1 MAGPTLAQV
10 LTAQSAIS
18 GDTTSLT
25 ANLTSVSAGDVVI
38 VMAQTWDTGTA
49 AGTPSGGSQ
58 TYTRQITC
66 APGGFAGYATIFS
79 SVMAAGVA
87 SSFTL
92 TLSPPAASSGH
103 SMVVH
108 RWTGAQLAATPA
120 TNQASYGGS
129 GSSAPASTITLAG
142 TNSAISWCTND
153 ASTTSPSTDAYIS
166 PAPATPDLLING
178 ASSADGI
185 FRYTHQLATA
195 SGSTSYGMTVPTT
208 QKWVMCAIEIQAA
221 TGGPALPP
229 WRPTL
234 IGQAVSRASN
244 W

>member
-1 MAGPTLAQV
+1 VAPTLAQT

-18 GDTTSLT
+18 GDSTTLT
-25 ANLTSVSAGDVVI
+25 ANLTGVSVGDVVI

-49 AGTPSGGSQ
+49 SGTPSGGSQ
-58 TYTRQITC
+58 TYTSYVTA
-66 APGGFAGYATIFS
+66 APGGFAGYARIFGAT
-79 SVMAAGVA
+79 MAAGVA

-92 TLSPPAASSGH
+92 TLSAPAASSGH

-120 TNQASYGGS
+120 TNQANYGGS
-129 GSSAPASTITLAG
+129 GSSVPASTITLGG

-153 ASTTSPSTDAYIS
+153 ASTTSPATDAYIS

-178 ASSADGI
+178 AAGADGI
-185 FRYTHQLATA
+185 FRYTHQAATA
-195 SGSTSYGMTVPTT
+195 SGSTSYGMTAPTT
-208 QKWVMCAIEIQAA
+208 QKWVMAAIEIQAA
-221 TGGPALPP
+221 AAAANPP
-229 WRPTL
+229 YPPRV
-234 IGQAVSRASN
+234 IGAAIKRASQ